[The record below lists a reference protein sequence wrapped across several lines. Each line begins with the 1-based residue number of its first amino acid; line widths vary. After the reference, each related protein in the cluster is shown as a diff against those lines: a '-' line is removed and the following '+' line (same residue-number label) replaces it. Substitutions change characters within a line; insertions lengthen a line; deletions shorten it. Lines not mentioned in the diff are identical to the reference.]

1 MFRGCRKTKKNI
13 KKIENTIDFICVRI
27 YNIDKLKR
35 VSEQLKKRTVGAVR
49 KNLSIIT
56 TT

>member
-27 YNIDKLKR
+27 YNVDKLKR